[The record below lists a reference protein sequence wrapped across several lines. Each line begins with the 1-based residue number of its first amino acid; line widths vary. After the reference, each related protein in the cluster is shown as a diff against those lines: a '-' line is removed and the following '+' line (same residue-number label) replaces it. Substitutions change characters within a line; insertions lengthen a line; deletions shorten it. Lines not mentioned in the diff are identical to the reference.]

1 MKKIKLIFQLLLT
14 CLILMS
20 LIFVLQA
27 EAADYYTEVILQ
39 EFDGSDNPAYI
50 ANQGRVY
57 DANEVFEE
65 GIYED
70 WEAGQNLTEEI
81 ADNEELAEAVA
92 DLESVGFYIDKV
104 FTEEEL
110 AKFDGEERPEAYVA
124 VENIVYDVS
133 DVFSGGEH
141 RGYQAGSDLSEEF
154 DQESPHEEE
163 MLADYKVIGLLVDKT
178 LSPAELAEYDGE
190 GDNDA
195 YAAVDGLIYDMSELW
210 PEGEHYDYFAG
221 ENLTT
226 EITNSP
232 HGAEVMLDVG
242 LTAALTEMLPESTD
256 APVDEERGLL
266 YYIFIGIGVLAVVG
280 SIALG
285 THSFIFTLRGID
297 N

>member
-266 YYIFIGIGVLAVVG
+266 YIFIGIGVLAVVG